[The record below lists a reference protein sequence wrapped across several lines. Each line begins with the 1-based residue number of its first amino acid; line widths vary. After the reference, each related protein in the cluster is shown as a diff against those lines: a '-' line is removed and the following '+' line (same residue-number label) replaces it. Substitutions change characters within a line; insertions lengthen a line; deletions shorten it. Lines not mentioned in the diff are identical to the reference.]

1 MIAYGMDKTR
11 RRKVQS
17 KDKRK
22 VVALHKTKNLWL
34 SNKEKLKE
42 DQRKMLEELLSSDN
56 NLDTLVAYTY
66 KLKLQDFYSKKRD
79 YSDDCH
85 YLEKLELE
93 MANSSVHEMR
103 KVSESLT
110 KNAVEILNYFIVH
123 KTNGIL

>member
-79 YSDDCH
+79 YSDACVKVNLKMLFYGKLKMSFFRH
-85 YLEKLELE
+85 PPRKYLYLSCGMKG
-93 MANSSVHEMR
+93 H
-103 KVSESLT
+103 
-110 KNAVEILNYFIVH
+110 
-123 KTNGIL
+123 